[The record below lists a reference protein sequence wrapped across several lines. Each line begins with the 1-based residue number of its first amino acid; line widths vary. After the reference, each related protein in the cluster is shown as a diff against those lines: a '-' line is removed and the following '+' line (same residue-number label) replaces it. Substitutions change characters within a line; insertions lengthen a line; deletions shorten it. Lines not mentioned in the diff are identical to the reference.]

1 MFEFLK
7 KDFRETYDYIE
18 EQINPQVA
26 SRLNSTSVTI
36 MAVVENKLKEIK
48 PDEIIIYNKDNEPIT
63 NPKKIGFPNLYHNDE
78 FREFMESEVEFS
90 LDDLMPIY
98 KERNKSSAHL
108 DDLAFKLSKEKIK
121 EQYYIFFIFLKAWFQ
136 YQTKKIVRAEWDEE
150 YFQNL
155 FKEPQNTNDTLS
167 DTNSDYIK
175 QSEKQKEKI
184 DKLKAEKTK
193 LKTKISTQ
201 ADKHDKEKLAWQEK
215 ELAYQKLIDEYS
227 APIKPIDI
235 KQLKSKSMATQIQ
248 LEKKE
253 IKPLGNKIT
262 APSKLQNSV
271 NLINISNKNVDIK
284 YTVDSE
290 IIFDFIKKGWFNE
303 ALNELNGHDKPYQND
318 DYAYFLIENEIID
331 INHLKFGKIFSQA
344 NELKQLISHCSNN
357 YATDIVNYL
366 INAYY
371 NYKNQKST
379 IFGILYQFDFPQR
392 ENMLSDFKNY
402 IISQISLC
410 IPLDTQ
416 SVINYITSIDKNF
429 DEEIRNLLDLSIS
442 KGNFEVA
449 KALNNIIL
457 KSAPKDIYSL
467 LCKLQIDCCC
477 SNIDTLS
484 ECLDNLSNFD
494 LLKIVLEEL
503 NKSNTK
509 QFLSLL
515 NTIIKYIDA
524 TTSSNKYKCWD
535 VIYQLT
541 IGICQYD
548 IPERKSIISKVT
560 QYLIK
565 IWSRVN
571 TWKFRDALEDML
583 TWIDTPSEYLNTCIE
598 LASTSLDYDDV
609 DTRFID
615 KLSTISPD
623 TYISKKLAFY
633 YIYELSAHK
642 TKPLVYVDDIQKFK
656 NLLTDLIKVVPSIKE
671 RNNLVTQL
679 ISCLYYGISKIKRPS
694 YEVNSNLKMFN
705 IIIRLYAGKDKDTLF
720 DYMLYYA
727 YELIA
732 HKFFSQ
738 AKGVLK
744 QALSLKHKEHEC
756 CIALLLCDYKAS
768 TIDGLINSR
777 TPVIDNDYYKYA
789 LSLTKQSNKEKYEEY
804 LNIYTKQKSQ
814 IKLTQAKR
822 KQYNSYGL
830 GFLIASMA
838 LLTISI
844 IPILSSSAS
853 ILDILGL
860 LIPAGMSI
868 IISTIF
874 FIVSL
879 SNKTRMKPPQQEKEN
894 NLLCKT
900 TNYLWA
906 LFFLSIANF
915 IIGLGIIYASLTGPL
930 IFAIMFGSI
939 FILCSIVFLSNNE
952 NVQKQYTLKHMVIAL
967 ILTMVTTFL
976 SVFGLI
982 AIYSSTFKIN
992 TSYQYGTLEIKTG
1005 INYENTTI
1013 EIPATYENQTV
1024 RTLNLNCSYNNN
1036 VSVIYIFEGIE
1047 TITLDLTGCYQL
1059 TMLIIPTS
1067 VEKITPNSL
1076 YGVTGSDIY
1085 YRGTKKQWESL
1096 NYYGLNTY
1104 HSIHFNYNG

>member
-7 KDFRETYDYIE
+7 KDFGDIYDFIET
-18 EQINPQVA
+18 QINKDIQT
-26 SRLNSTSVTI
+26 NSISTTI
-36 MAVVENKLKEIK
+36 IKLVDNILRRIK
-48 PDEIIIYNKDNEPIT
+48 PDNIIIYNRFDEPILK
-63 NPKKIGFPNLYHNDE
+63 PEKIGFANFYHNDE
-78 FREFMESEVEFS
+78 FKEFMKSQVGFS
-90 LDDLMPIY
+90 LEVLKPINEERNQSGAHADDLTFTLN
-98 KERNKSSAHL
+98 EE
-108 DDLAFKLSKEKIK
+108 EKR
-121 EQYYIFFIFLKAWFQ
+121 EQYRTLFEFLKAYCQ
-136 YQTKKIVRAEWDEE
+136 YVTGKKIQAEWDEE

-155 FKEPQNTNDTLS
+155 LKKAPNTNNAS
-167 DTNSDYIK
+167 SKANSVYIK

-201 ADKHDKEKLAWQEK
+201 EDKHDKEKLAWQEK

-235 KQLKSKSMATQIQ
+235 KQLKSKSMAAQIQ

-253 IKPLGNKIT
+253 IKPLGNKVT

-271 NLINISNKNVDIK
+271 NLINISTKNIDIK

-303 ALNELNGHDKPYQND
+303 ALNELNKHDKPYQND
-318 DYAYFLIENEIID
+318 DYAYFLIENKIVD
-331 INHLKFGKIFSQA
+331 IYHLTSNKISPQA
-344 NELKQLISHCSNN
+344 NKLKQLISHCSNN

-366 INAYY
+366 INAYH
-371 NYKNQKST
+371 NYKGQKST
-379 IFGILYQFDFPQR
+379 IFNILYQFDFPQR
-392 ENMLSDFKNY
+392 ENILGDFKNY
-402 IISQISLC
+402 IISQISLHNP
-410 IPLDTQ
+410 IDTQ
-416 SVINYITSIDKNF
+416 SVIDYITSIDKNF

-477 SNIDTLS
+477 SNIDTLL

-515 NTIIKYIDA
+515 NTIIKYIDD
-524 TTSSNKYKCWD
+524 TTSSNKYKCWNT
-535 VIYQLT
+535 IYQLT
-541 IGICQYD
+541 ISICQYD

-565 IWSRVN
+565 IWGRVN
-571 TWKFRDALEDML
+571 TREFRDALEDML

-598 LASTSLDYDDV
+598 LASKSLDYDDV

-623 TYISKKLAFY
+623 TYISRKLAFY
-633 YIYELSAHK
+633 YIYELSPHK
-642 TKPLVYVDDIQKFK
+642 TNPLVYVDDIQEFE
-656 NLLTDLIKVVPSIKE
+656 NLLTDIIKIVPSIKE
-671 RNNLVTQL
+671 RNNFVTQL
-679 ISCLYYGISKIKRPS
+679 ISCLHYGISEIKRSS

-705 IIIRLYAGKDKDTLF
+705 ILIRLYAGKDKDTLF

-738 AKGVLK
+738 AKVVLK

-768 TIDGLINSR
+768 TIDELINSR

-789 LSLTKQSNKEKYEEY
+789 LSLTKQSDKDKYEEY
-804 LNIYTKQKSQ
+804 LNIYTKQKIQ
-814 IKLTQAKR
+814 IELTQAKR

-830 GFLIASMA
+830 GLLIVGTV
-838 LLTISI
+838 LLTIFI
-844 IPILSSSAS
+844 ILILSSTAG
-853 ILDILGL
+853 ILDLLGL
-860 LIPAGMSI
+860 LILAGMFLI
-868 IISTIF
+868 VSTIF

-879 SNKTRMKPPQQEKEN
+879 SNKTRMKLPQQEKEN
-894 NLLCKT
+894 NLLYKT
-900 TNYLWA
+900 TNDLWA
-906 LFFLSIANF
+906 LFFLSIAAF

-930 IFAIMFGSI
+930 IFAIIFGSM
-939 FILCSIVFLSNNE
+939 FILCSSVFLFNNKDE
-952 NVQKQYTLKHMVIAL
+952 QKKCTLKRMVIAL
-967 ILTMVTTFL
+967 IMAIVTTLL

-1013 EIPATYENQTV
+1013 KIPATYENQTV

-1036 VSVIYIFEGIE
+1036 VSVIYIFEGIK

-1067 VEKITPNSL
+1067 VEEITPNSL

-1085 YRGTKKQWESL
+1085 YRGTKNQWESL